1 MNNTTKT
8 ILIIAGTLVVLCACT
23 ASILFATGLW
33 SVGQIVNWADT
44 STTRDLYE
52 VADMASEVAVFTLPE
67 GFSSPYGMHFGE
79 ITSIGF
85 ASRSNNTHI
94 LITQFPQG
102 SIVNTD
108 EMLKMISKY
117 SVEQDSR
124 WADTHT
130 TIIQEKPVTIRGQET
145 TLTISEGTSSDGT
158 AYRTATA
165 TFQGKGGPA
174 LVMIAGPLDEWDLEM
189 VETFIASIQ

>member
-44 STTRDLYE
+44 NTTRDLYE

-67 GFSSPYGMHFGE
+67 GFSSPYGMHIGE

-102 SIVNTD
+102 TIVNTD
-108 EMLKMISKY
+108 EMLKVISKY
-117 SVEQDSR
+117 SVEQDNR